1 MSVGTAVVDEINMQK
16 HGSATIPEDLNPRYT
31 PVNTLTHTL
40 SLPQLATDWC
50 RYRSNDAASC
60 GEEPIYSSPYQHL
73 SLDNLDYTNMYSKP
87 HQQTGITVRK
97 PALPHDTGL

>member
-1 MSVGTAVVDEINMQK
+1 MSVGSAAVDEINIQK
-16 HGSATIPEDLNPRYT
+16 QRSTVTLEDPDPRYA
-31 PVNTLTHTL
+31 PVNPLTHAL

-50 RYRSNDAASC
+50 RHHSNVAASG

-87 HQQTGITVRK
+87 HQHTEVTVRK
-97 PALPHDTGL
+97 SALPHNPGL